1 MYFEKEI
8 IEIEKE
14 QIMSDDKDDKTEEP
28 IVFLKCNELTLRPPL
43 ESDISLLLRWINDPD
58 IRQFLDSYLPQMEAH
73 ERKWFE
79 NLNKDGGKNITL
91 IIVVDNK
98 PIGIMGINSI
108 DWKDNIGL
116 PNEIGGRSDV
126 IVAQPTATF
135 GYTFRLNPITVIAP
149 TISLGYEIN
158 VWTDGEPTGEGAIFL
173 LGFHVGR
180 RFGKIN

>member
-1 MYFEKEI
+1 MKSRYIFIPILLFIAIFCQAQNYVLDVAFEFQAYPTGLIPGARVEVASGKHAGHLRLGYNWIRHGSAGEHQNERGNGFGFSFGYKRYFSETQLGSFVGIK
-8 IEIEKE
+8 
-14 QIMSDDKDDKTEEP
+14 
-28 IVFLKCNELTLRPPL
+28 
-43 ESDISLLLRWINDPD
+43 NDV
-58 IRQFLDSYLPQMEAH
+58 
-73 ERKWFE
+73 WF
-79 NLNKDGGKNITL
+79 NT
-91 IIVVDNK
+91 
-98 PIGIMGINSI
+98 I

-135 GYTFRLNPITVIAP
+135 GYTFRLNPIMVIAP

-180 RFGKIN
+180 RF